1 MLRVSRTPHAEST
14 TPRSAGNFRLPAS
27 AFLKQWPGWVDLP
40 AVNKGFGHRVRA
52 RVASHEGFTLIEVLV
67 SALLVLLISAAVA
80 QALVTSSDFTGYT
93 RNHYQADVVAQ
104 QDQERMKA
112 MSDSQLTA
120 LHQTRTVTLNNT
132 QYTVTS
138 TATFLDATGGSSC
151 TSRGAA
157 YFKLTS
163 TATWTG
169 AVGGAGKSVTEES
182 LITRS
187 LSGSMVATANDQ
199 TASPLAGVNINANGQ
214 NTSYTTSAVT
224 DQNGCVAF
232 AGLPSDSYTLTYTDL
247 GYVDVNGNSSPTQTQ
262 SVNQT
267 STSAANVEV
276 MGQAGSVSP
285 TFYTVNS
292 SHTTL
297 PAAGY
302 ELSYYGSGNGNKMS
316 AAKTVGSQTTSQAT
330 LTASS
335 LFPFWASTST
345 TYTNNYQLWAGACE
359 QEQPLQP
366 PTGSGTA
373 TVGAGAVGTSPSG
386 GTPTVAEPAI
396 DVAVKYSGSYVA
408 PGQVWVTFTGT
419 GTGGACSD
427 KWQNIPVAGTELV
440 SGVTKYIYPAPF
452 ASTAAVGASNA
463 SATGD
468 PGNITVCVQ
477 YTTGTT
483 TRHEST
489 TAMTNTNFTAPT
501 PLPATMDLK
510 NDTTSGTGHTASAS
524 GPCT

>member
-1 MLRVSRTPHAEST
+1 MLRALRPPNVESSKS
-14 TPRSAGNFRLPAS
+14 PSGGNVRLPGTP
-27 AFLKQWPGWVDLP
+27 FLKQWWGWADP
-40 AVNKGFGHRVRA
+40 SAVNKGFGHRLRA
-52 RVASHEGFTLIEVLV
+52 RVASEQGFTLIEVLV
-67 SALLVLLISAAVA
+67 SALLVVLISAAVA
-80 QALVTSSDFTGYT
+80 EALVTSGDFTAFT
-93 RNHYQADVVAQ
+93 RSHAQANVVAE

-112 MSDSQLTA
+112 MSDTLLTA

-138 TATFLDATGGSSC
+138 TATFLNATGGSSC

-163 TATWTG
+163 TVTWAG
-169 AVGGAGKSVTEES
+169 AVGGSAKSVTEES

-187 LSGSMVATANDQ
+187 LAGTMVATANDQ
-199 TASPLAGVNINANGQ
+199 TASPLAGVTINASGQ
-214 NTSYTTSAVT
+214 NTGYAAEATT

-232 AGLPSDSYTLTYTDL
+232 AGLPSDSFTLTYTDL
-247 GYVDVNGNSSPTQTQ
+247 GYVDVNGDSSPTQTQ

-267 STSAANVEV
+267 STAAANTEV
-276 MGQAGSVSP
+276 MGLAGSVKPS
-285 TFYTVNS
+285 FYTENS
-292 SHTTL
+292 AHTALTVS
-297 PAAGY
+297 GY
-302 ELSYYGSGNGNKMS
+302 ELSYYGSGNGNKMT
-316 AAKTVGSQTTSQAT
+316 AAKTVGSQTAPGT
-330 LTASS
+330 LTATS
-335 LFPFWASTST
+335 LFPFWASSST

-359 QEQPLQP
+359 QEQPLVP

-373 TVGAGAVGTSPSG
+373 TVPPGTAVVAASG
-386 GTPTVAEPAI
+386 GTPSVAEPAI
-396 DVAVKYSGSYVA
+396 DVAVKYNGSYVT
-408 PGQVWVTFTGT
+408 PGQVWVTFTGS

-440 SGVTKYIYPAPF
+440 SGVTNYIYPAPF
-452 ASTAAVGASNA
+452 ASNAAVGASNA

-468 PGNITVCVQ
+468 PGTISVCVQ